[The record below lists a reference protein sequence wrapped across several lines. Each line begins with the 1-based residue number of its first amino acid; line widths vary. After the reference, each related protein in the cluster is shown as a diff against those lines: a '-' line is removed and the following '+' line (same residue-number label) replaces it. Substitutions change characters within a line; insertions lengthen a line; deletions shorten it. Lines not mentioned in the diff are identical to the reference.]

1 MSQKHTKKTLPL
13 GDRVIGTIWWIII
26 LVWIGILWLY
36 LYGSY
41 FTILWEPAP
50 ITPLYAEWWI
60 YASIWIFS
68 FVGIIMTILL
78 IMMMIRKYRWNALQL
93 TIRSVLCQIWLYL
106 LFLIVTP
113 GYTIQLVPQIFW
125 FTDLKAEYV
134 TNTKMYFF
142 WVDTLGYD
150 FVKWYKF
157 QTLDDAIEGLEFAK
171 SNIVSSRDLYENTFF
186 YIWDT
191 YGYKDVFI
199 KYNDTFFQKIFLLKI
214 IGDFYVINYY
224 LLEDNIYSLNEYI
237 LFITDE
243 KIKNAYYIFYEEY
256 INLIKKKLSNDQENI
271 EFQKIENKVKNLIL
285 PL

>member
-1 MSQKHTKKTLPL
+1 
-13 GDRVIGTIWWIII
+13 
-26 LVWIGILWLY
+26 
-36 LYGSY
+36 
-41 FTILWEPAP
+41 
-50 ITPLYAEWWI
+50 
-60 YASIWIFS
+60 
-68 FVGIIMTILL
+68 
-78 IMMMIRKYRWNALQL
+78 
-93 TIRSVLCQIWLYL
+93 
-106 LFLIVTP
+106 
-113 GYTIQLVPQIFW
+113 
-125 FTDLKAEYV
+125 
-134 TNTKMYFF
+134 MYFF